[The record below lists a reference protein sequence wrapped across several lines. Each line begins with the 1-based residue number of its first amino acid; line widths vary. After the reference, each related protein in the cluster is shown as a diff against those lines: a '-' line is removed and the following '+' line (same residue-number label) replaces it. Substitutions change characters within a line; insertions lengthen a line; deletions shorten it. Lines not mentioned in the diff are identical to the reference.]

1 MGGGEGGQ
9 VTIAICGTVTQA
21 CTMTMT
27 ELHNSMTCDDF
38 CSRMHNVDGD
48 QIHAVLH
55 RMHFVLVWCGEGHLK
70 LTA

>member
-1 MGGGEGGQ
+1 
-9 VTIAICGTVTQA
+9 
-21 CTMTMT
+21 MTMT

-55 RMHFVLVWCGEGHLK
+55 RMHFVLVWHGEGHLK